1 MLHTTPWLSN
11 PVRRGRVVPHA
22 VLFGMTLLALAAVL
36 RLRGYDF
43 ALPYLDHPD
52 EPNFVLTALWWR
64 GELRVFQNPGYP
76 PGYIWLQMAIQ
87 AVMDA
92 FGNPAIPDYV
102 RVLRLWSIAAGLGAT
117 AIIARTAWRLG
128 GWTAAFL
135 AGAIWAAAP
144 EIVDGSLYATPDPF
158 VYLLVSA
165 STLLAVEAIAQPSRS
180 VWALWSVLV
189 ALAATLVKYPAVP
202 AIVPGAIA
210 ALVVLG
216 RDRRL
221 GWSLLLLQAACVA
234 VVGAWLVGV
243 YGIVNYNEGA
253 TFQSQGLERV
263 TSPDLVHQNLALVF
277 YPLARANWTFAGW
290 GIAVAGTVLALA
302 VRRRRPKRAPHPG
315 ALAALWAVMVL
326 IPWSATSFRAGNIQ
340 AIRDIL
346 PGTTA
351 AVVLWSA
358 SVVLIGRVTAS
369 LLRRIGL
376 PRHAARYMAIGG
388 PVAVFLVTYLIPQLV
403 IAWQESTLR
412 TYPDTRADLATWA
425 EIALD
430 PGTLVVTD
438 ENHKTFNR
446 YWGGYLGTKWFDSWV
461 AEDVTEYTPGEWRR
475 RGMSYLVMPYAQAL
489 GLQQTDAGRAYL
501 AHLFPLRVMAP
512 HKQQRGPAVIVFR
525 LWGPD
530 QRANAEFGG
539 QIRLIGWDQQPAA
552 PQPGSTLSL
561 RFYWQPV
568 VPPRDNYSVFLHLTP
583 SEDPSH
589 VLAQADFTPVSEA
602 RLPLTWHYPDETL
615 VGQTRHLTIPADLPP
630 GSYVAR
636 LGLYNYVTGER
647 LRMDAGGSVGPD
659 HLILFTLDLRDG

>member
-1 MLHTTPWLSN
+1 VLHITPWLSHSA
-11 PVRRGRVVPHA
+11 RRGRVAPRA
-22 VLFGMTLLALAAVL
+22 ALFGVVLLTLAAVL

-52 EPNFVLTALWWR
+52 EPNFALTALWWR
-64 GELRVFQNPGYP
+64 GELRVFQNAGYP
-76 PGYIWLQMAIQ
+76 PLYIWLEMAVQ
-87 AVMDA
+87 TLMDA
-92 FGNPAIPDYV
+92 LGNPAIPDYV
-102 RVLRLWSIAAGLGAT
+102 RVLRLLSVAAGLATT
-117 AIIARTAWRLG
+117 AIIARTAWRVG
-128 GWTAAFL
+128 GWMAAFL
-135 AGAIWAAAP
+135 AGAVWAAAP
-144 EIVDGSLYATPDPF
+144 EIVEGSLYATPDPF

-165 STLLAVEAIAQPSRS
+165 STLLAVEAIAQPGRS
-180 VWALWSVLV
+180 LWALWSVMV

-202 AIVPGAIA
+202 AIVPGGIA

-221 GWSLLLLQAACVA
+221 GWCLLLLQVACVA
-234 VVGAWLVGV
+234 VVGAWLVSV

-263 TSPDLVHQNLALVF
+263 TSPDLARQNLALVF
-277 YPLARANWTFAGW
+277 YPLARATWAFAGW
-290 GIAVAGTVLALA
+290 GIAVAGTILALA
-302 VRRRRPKRAPHPG
+302 IRRRTPDRAPHP
-315 ALAALWAVMVL
+315 ATLSALWAVTVL
-326 IPWSATSFRAGNIQ
+326 IPWIAASFRAGNIQ

-358 SVVLIGRVTAS
+358 SLAFIGRAAAA

-376 PRHAARYMAIGG
+376 PRRAARF
-388 PVAVFLVTYLIPQLV
+388 VATGALIVVFLIVYLIPQLV

-412 TYPDTRADLATWA
+412 TYADTRADLAAWA
-425 EIALD
+425 ETALD
-430 PGTLVVTD
+430 PGTMVVTD

-461 AEDVTEYTPGEWRR
+461 TDDVTEHTPGEWRR
-475 RGMSYLVMPYAQAL
+475 RGMSYLVMPYTQAID
-489 GLQQTDAGRAYL
+489 LQRTDVGRAYL
-501 AHLFPLRVMAP
+501 AHLFPLRIVAP
-512 HKQQRGPAVIVFR
+512 QKQQRGPAVIVFR

-530 QRANAEFGG
+530 HQANAEFGS
-539 QIRLIGWDQQPAA
+539 QIRLVGWDQQPAA
-552 PQPGSTLSL
+552 PQPGDTLSL

-568 VPPRDNYSVFLHLTP
+568 APPRDNYSVFLHLTP
-583 SEDPSH
+583 LTDPAH

-602 RLPLTWHYPDETL
+602 RLPLTWRYPNETL
-615 VGQTRHLTIPADLPP
+615 VGQTQRLTIPAGLPP

-647 LRMDAGGSVGPD
+647 LRVDAGGSSPD
-659 HLILFTLDLRDG
+659 HIILFTLDLRDG